1 MRPYCPK
8 LLFVIPVFFVLHN
21 HCVAQDGDV
30 SSLSTISAKYFDA
43 VSKRSDAI
51 SEKIAAK
58 TTKSL
63 KQLQKREE
71 KIKRKLYKIDS
82 LAASNV
88 FNTAEQRYKALEQ
101 KLNSPGKL
109 TQYIPF
115 LDTLKTSLKFLDKN
129 KEFLSKTGELQS
141 KMDGALGKVNN
152 LESKI
157 QKAEYVKQFLKEQ
170 KQFLNSQLEK
180 FGFANQLKKL
190 NKDVYYYSQQIAEYK
205 ETIKDTKKM
214 ERKAI
219 DLISQTKLFQGFMK
233 KNSMLASLFRMPA
246 DDPND
251 PAYLQSLAGLQT
263 RAQINQL
270 MQNQLGTGPNAL
282 QQLQSSVQQAQGQ
295 MQQMKDKMA
304 QYGTSSSDEEIPDF
318 KPNQQ
323 KTKSVLK
330 RLELGT
336 NTQSQRSNGLLPV
349 TSDIGASLGY
359 KLNDRSVIGV
369 GASYKMGWG
378 NNIRHLKISHQGA
391 GLRSFIDWKITS
403 PFAGNLKTLI
413 GSLWLSGG
421 YEMNYH
427 SEFKKLEQLKQFSSW
442 QRSGLIGLTKKFSI
456 NTKFFKNT
464 KLQLLW
470 DLLSYSQV
478 PRTQPLIF
486 RIGYDFK

>member
-1 MRPYCPK
+1 
-8 LLFVIPVFFVLHN
+8 
-21 HCVAQDGDV
+21 
-30 SSLSTISAKYFDA
+30 
-43 VSKRSDAI
+43 
-51 SEKIAAK
+51 
-58 TTKSL
+58 
-63 KQLQKREE
+63 
-71 KIKRKLYKIDS
+71 
-82 LAASNV
+82 
-88 FNTAEQRYKALEQ
+88 
-101 KLNSPGKL
+101 
-109 TQYIPF
+109 
-115 LDTLKTSLKFLDKN
+115 
-129 KEFLSKTGELQS
+129 
-141 KMDGALGKVNN
+141 
-152 LESKI
+152 
-157 QKAEYVKQFLKEQ
+157 
-170 KQFLNSQLEK
+170 
-180 FGFANQLKKL
+180 
-190 NKDVYYYSQQIAEYK
+190 
-205 ETIKDTKKM
+205 
-214 ERKAI
+214 
-219 DLISQTKLFQGFMK
+219 
-233 KNSMLASLFRMPA
+233 LASLFRMPA

-323 KTKSVLK
+323 KTKSFLK

-403 PFAGNLKTLI
+403 PFGGNLKTLI

-427 SEFKKLEQLKQFSSW
+427 TEFKKLEQLKQFSAW
-442 QRSGLIGLTKKFSI
+442 QQSGLIGLTKKFSI

-464 KLQLLW
+464 KVQLLW
-470 DLLSYSQV
+470 DLLSYSQA
-478 PRTQPLIF
+478 PRTQPLVF
-486 RIGYDFK
+486 RVGYNLK